1 MGPGLLTS
9 QSNAMVLNG
18 SLEVAGQFAT
28 LKEYIINTAGNTN
41 TKYCLA
47 LGLEPV
53 ALEEGAEAP
62 EKVGE
67 PVKWDSEEATAAWNA
82 SAKAEERT
90 RARTQGVGR
99 PRTVMGPCHAAITI
113 CVHSP
118 FPNRYV
124 WRARRQT
131 HSHAL
136 HATSLH
142 LYLLSQRWT
151 MRCYMRRHPSRRG
164 CLDAGRL
171 CVLCM

>member
-124 WRARRQT
+124 WPLAAKRTRTPCTPHLSISTFSHNDGRCDATCGATRAGV
-131 HSHAL
+131 A
-136 HATSLH
+136 
-142 LYLLSQRWT
+142 
-151 MRCYMRRHPSRRG
+151 
-164 CLDAGRL
+164 
-171 CVLCM
+171 V